1 MYLVEIWILEGK
13 MLKHHD
19 AYKNMSDAICLLS
32 TRAQGDEAM
41 DQKRMANSVN
51 QKNEIFC
58 ITASSL
64 SDTVH

>member
-51 QKNEIFC
+51 QKK
-58 ITASSL
+58 
-64 SDTVH
+64 